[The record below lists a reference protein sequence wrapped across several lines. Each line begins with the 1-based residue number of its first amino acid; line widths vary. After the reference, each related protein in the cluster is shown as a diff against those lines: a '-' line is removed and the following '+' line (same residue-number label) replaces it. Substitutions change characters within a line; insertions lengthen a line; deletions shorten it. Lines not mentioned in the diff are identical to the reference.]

1 MVGIWY
7 AWIQPNRWVVKMKDE
22 IEKLNHELRNAVLTL
37 EGILKRLNKA
47 IKDYEA
53 GLEDDVHKS

>member
-1 MVGIWY
+1 
-7 AWIQPNRWVVKMKDE
+7 MKEE

-53 GLEDDVHKS
+53 GLKDDNLD